1 MIYADDSPEQGNRGG
16 QKPGKGNFHKSQH
29 NQDNQKHKKQPDSK
43 NHKEDDKFGPG
54 EPDDYNAEEFST
66 D

>member
-1 MIYADDSPEQGNRGG
+1 MAYLNDDPKKNPEREKEEEKKRL
-16 QKPGKGNFHKSQH
+16 QKE
-29 NQDNQKHKKQPDSK
+29 
-43 NHKEDDKFGPG
+43 KENDKFSPG

>member
-1 MIYADDSPEQGNRGG
+1 MIYDNNDPE
-16 QKPGKGNFHKSQH
+16 KGNNEGKQSG
-29 NQDNQKHKKQPDSK
+29 NDSSDKKQEVRPDDPK
-43 NHKEDDKFGPG
+43 KEKDEDKFSPG

>member
-1 MIYADDSPEQGNRGG
+1 MIYAND
-16 QKPGKGNFHKSQH
+16 KPGKNKLPENNRETEPIES
-29 NQDNQKHKKQPDSK
+29 DKDP
-43 NHKEDDKFGPG
+43 KENDKFSPG

>member
-1 MIYADDSPEQGNRGG
+1 MAYLNDNPKKNQEKEKEEEKTRL
-16 QKPGKGNFHKSQH
+16 QKE
-29 NQDNQKHKKQPDSK
+29 
-43 NHKEDDKFGPG
+43 KENDKFSPG

>member
-1 MIYADDSPEQGNRGG
+1 MIYNDDPLKGNR
-16 QKPGKGNFHKSQH
+16 KEKTTM
-29 NQDNQKHKKQPDSK
+29 DNSYHTPEDPKKEKD
-43 NHKEDDKFGPG
+43 EDKFSPG

>member
-1 MIYADDSPEQGNRGG
+1 MSNFKDDPA
-16 QKPGKGNFHKSQH
+16 
-29 NQDNQKHKKQPDSK
+29 HKKQDDIEKK
-43 NHKEDDKFGPG
+43 NVNHDDPKKEKDNDKFSPG

>member
-1 MIYADDSPEQGNRGG
+1 MIYDNNYPA
-16 QKPGKGNFHKSQH
+16 KGN
-29 NQDNQKHKKQPDSK
+29 NDGKHSGKNTSGKKQEVGPDDPKKEK
-43 NHKEDDKFGPG
+43 NKDKFSPG

>member
-1 MIYADDSPEQGNRGG
+1 MTPNTDSPDKKKGHTE
-16 QKPGKGNFHKSQH
+16 KPETS
-29 NQDNQKHKKQPDSK
+29 KKQEQ
-43 NHKEDDKFGPG
+43 KEDKDKFSPG